1 MRAQRIVTLLTATT
15 LAWGAFVPFVPLA
28 TNVAQARAESS
39 ALQMMWQ
46 TPIGEGTTLLKYTKS
61 FADQVVTV
69 MVTKVDLNNQYVE
82 VKPVYGTAGKLTDRQ
97 TVTQMAR
104 ETGAVAAINADF
116 FNMSK
121 RGAPFGIVMKDEQL
135 ISSMGLISYWYS
147 LGIKGD
153 KTAFIDKFGFGGKV
167 TAQSGAVYS
176 IQGVNKEEYNPSEGR
191 KSHQNQL
198 NLYTPSFGK
207 TSLGA
212 ISGYKDV
219 VEVLFV
225 DNVAK
230 EVRVNQPG
238 VYIPY
243 NGYVLWGH
251 GEAAAFLKQNF
262 PVGATAAVEYQ
273 TTPQNIDLM
282 QAVGGNVLLVSQGK
296 ALTSFQADK
305 SITSMTARTAVGVS
319 EDGKTLYMVT
329 IDASKGVYLDELAK
343 IMAELGS
350 YRAVNFDGGGSTT
363 LAARMLGETHANLSN
378 KPSGGA
384 ERRVPTGLAVYNT
397 APAGD
402 LRGFTIDVP
411 SDVLIGQT
419 IPLSASKGYDTHY
432 LPYAINASNVSW
444 DASQSEAGT
453 VDGQR
458 FTPARS
464 GQITLTARLGNVTQ
478 NKEIHVIS
486 GSEVQQIVVSPNPI
500 TIAPG
505 QALTLDVKI
514 KTKKGAVVQAT
525 PLSVQTSVNSAVATV
540 NDKLQLIAGDEPGN
554 GTLTITYDG
563 VATTVPFAVGQF
575 EQPWL
580 TFDNQVGMYHA
591 ANPASISS
599 SGSFATVTDQVFRTK
614 KAAKLVYNFSGAPS
628 NNMRISYG
636 VLGAKP
642 VAIPGKPLGLGLWV
656 NGDNS
661 RHWLR
666 AEVLDAN
673 GKTVYVDLAKEIDW
687 TGWKQ
692 VKGYFPSNAAY
703 PLQLKS
709 IYVVDQANDG
719 ITHDKGT
726 LYFDEFSLLLP
737 NQAGQ
742 PSNTTVVPEL
752 PGTISLG
759 QELDLNY
766 SMVNT
771 APFLDS
777 ARVEIDSIVTQS
789 LPGYVPADYSFTIKP
804 GDLKEGE
811 EDRIS
816 TSPIQLTLVPK
827 KWIAGKGIGL
837 LYVNETNQTLD
848 PLLGSVNAQGQWVYE
863 VNGYGKYVPYYLD
876 NAGTGDTPF
885 IDIANHPAKA
895 EISYMAEKGYVKGL
909 TETTFGPEA
918 SLTRAQFVALL
929 ARTFEWE
936 LPSAP
941 KLSFKDKVPAYAQ
954 GAVQV
959 AVSKGLVKGYSD
971 NTFRPDQPVTRAEA
985 AVILDRLLNKK
996 GAAKTVS
1003 DKGTWPSWASSSIT
1017 NMVGLGLMDPVSG
1030 KFQPNSAT
1038 TRAVCVVVLY
1048 RILQQ
1053 PK

>member
-135 ISSMGLISYWYS
+135 VSSMGLISYWYS

-273 TTPQNIDLM
+273 TTPQNIDLV
-282 QAVGGNVLLVSQGK
+282 QAVGGNVLLVNQGK

-478 NKEIHVIS
+478 NKEIHVVS

-514 KTKKGAVVQAT
+514 KTKKGALVQAT
-525 PLSVQTSVNSAVATV
+525 PLSVQTSVDSAVATV
-540 NDKLQLIAGDEPGN
+540 NDKLQLIAGNEPGN
-554 GTLTITYDG
+554 GTLTVTYDG
-563 VATTVPFAVGQF
+563 VATTIPFAVGQF

-742 PSNTTVVPEL
+742 PSNTAVVPEL
-752 PGTISLG
+752 PGTVSLG

-766 SMVNT
+766 SMVNA

-777 ARVEIDSIVTQS
+777 AMVEIDSIVTQS

-804 GDLKEGE
+804 GDLKEGQ
-811 EDRIS
+811 EDQIS

-885 IDIANHPAKA
+885 VDIANHPAKA

-971 NTFRPDQPVTRAEA
+971 KTFRPDQPVTRAEA

-1038 TRAVCVVVLY
+1038 TRAVCVVALY

>member
-1 MRAQRIVTLLTATT
+1 MRARKAVTLLTAATV
-15 LAWGAFVPFVPLA
+15 AWGAFVPFVPLA
-28 TNVAQARAESS
+28 TNVAQARAETSS
-39 ALQMMWQ
+39 LQMMWQ

-61 FADQVVTV
+61 FADQLVTV

-82 VKPVYGTAGKLTDRQ
+82 VKPVYGTKGKLTERQ

-104 ETGAVAAINADF
+104 ETGAIAAINADF

-121 RGAPFGIVMKDEQL
+121 RGAPFGIVQKDGEL
-135 ISSMGLISYWYS
+135 VSSMGLISYWYS
-147 LGIKGD
+147 LGLTGD
-153 KTAFIDKFGFGGKV
+153 KTAIIEKFGFGGKV
-167 TAQSGAVYS
+167 TAPSGAAFS
-176 IQGVNKEEYNPSEGR
+176 IQGVNKEEYNPSDGR

-219 VEVLFV
+219 VEILFV
-225 DNVAK
+225 DDVAK

-262 PVGATAAVEYQ
+262 PVGAKAQVQYQ
-273 TTPQNIDLM
+273 TTPQDINLLD
-282 QAVGGNVLLVSQGK
+282 AVGGNVLLVNQGK

-305 SITSMTARTAVGVS
+305 SITSINSRTAVGIS
-319 EDGKTLYMVT
+319 QDGKTLYMVT

-363 LAARMLGETHANLSN
+363 LATRMLGETQANLSN
-378 KPSGGA
+378 VPSGGA

-397 APAGD
+397 APKGD

-419 IPLSASKGYDTHY
+419 VSMTASKGYDTHY
-432 LPYAINASNVSW
+432 QPYAINTSNVAW
-444 DASQSEAGT
+444 DVSGGSDVGT
-453 VDGQR
+453 VDGTR

-464 GQITLTARLGNVTQ
+464 GQITLQGRLGNVTQ
-478 NKEIHVIS
+478 NKEIHVVS
-486 GSEVQQIVVSPNPI
+486 GSEVQQIVVSPNPV

-505 QALTLDVKI
+505 QTLTLDIKI
-514 KTKKGAVVQAT
+514 KTKKGALVQAT
-525 PLSVQTSVNSAVATV
+525 PLSVRTSIDSSIATV
-540 NDKLQLIAGDEPGN
+540 NDKLQLTAGDLPGN
-554 GTLTITYDG
+554 GKLTVTYDG
-563 VATTVPFAVGQF
+563 VSTTIPFAIGQF

-599 SGSFATVTDQVFRTK
+599 AGSFGAVTDPVFRTK
-614 KAAKLVYNFSGAPS
+614 KAAKLVYNFSGAPAS
-628 NNMRISYG
+628 SMRIAYG
-636 VLGAKP
+636 VLGANP
-642 VAIPGKPLGLGLWV
+642 VTIPGKPLGLGLWV

-666 AEVLDAN
+666 AEVIDAN

-687 TGWKQ
+687 SGWKQ

-703 PLQLKS
+703 PLKLKS

-719 ITHDKGT
+719 ITHDQGT
-726 LYFDEFSLLLP
+726 LYFDEASLLLP
-737 NQAGQ
+737 NQTGQ
-742 PSNTTVVPEL
+742 PSDSVIVPEL
-752 PGTISLG
+752 PGSMSLG
-759 QELDLNY
+759 AELDLQH
-766 SMVNT
+766 SFVST
-771 APFLDS
+771 ASFLETAKID
-777 ARVEIDSIVTQS
+777 VEPIVSQP
-789 LPGYVPADYSFTIKP
+789 LPGYVPADYSFTIQP
-804 GDLKEGE
+804 GELKAGE

-827 KWIAGKGIGL
+827 NWIAGKGVGL
-837 LYVNETNQTLD
+837 LYVNETNNTLD
-848 PLLGSVNAQGQWVYE
+848 PLLGTRNAQGQWVYE
-863 VNGYGKYVPYYLD
+863 VNSYGKYVPYYLD
-876 NAGTGDTPF
+876 NVGPAFT
-885 IDIANHPAKA
+885 DIANHPAKN
-895 EISYMAEKGYVKGL
+895 EITYMADQGYVKGL
-909 TETTFGPEA
+909 TDTKFGPEA

-929 ARTFEWE
+929 ARTFDWQ
-936 LPSAP
+936 LPSTP
-941 KLSFKDKVPAYAQ
+941 KLSFKDKVPSYAQ

-959 AVSKGLVKGYSD
+959 AVSKGLVKGYGD

-985 AVILDRLLNKK
+985 AVILDRLVNKK
-996 GAAKTVS
+996 GATKTVG
-1003 DKGTWPSWASSSIT
+1003 DKGTWPTWAASSIN
-1017 NMVGLGLMDPVSG
+1017 NMVGLGLMDPVSN
-1030 KFQPNSAT
+1030 KFQPNKAT
-1038 TRAVCVVVLY
+1038 TRAVCVVALY

-1053 PK
+1053 TK

>member
-15 LAWGAFVPFVPLA
+15 MAWGAFVPFVPLA
-28 TNVAQARAESS
+28 TNVAHARAETS
-39 ALQMMWQ
+39 ALNMVWQ

-61 FADQVVTV
+61 FANQVVTI
-69 MVTKVDLNNQYVE
+69 MVTKVDLNNPYVE
-82 VKPVYGTAGKLTDRQ
+82 VKPVYGTAGKLTERQ

-121 RGAPFGIVMKDEQL
+121 RGAPFGIVIKDEQL

-147 LGIKGD
+147 LGLTGD
-153 KTAFIDKFGFGGKV
+153 KVAIIDKFGFGGKV
-167 TAQSGAVYS
+167 TAPNGAVYS
-176 IQGVNKEEYNPSEGR
+176 IQGVNKEEYNPSDGR

-198 NLYTPSFGK
+198 NVYTPSFGK

-212 ISGYKDV
+212 IPGYKDV
-219 VEVLFV
+219 VEILFV

-251 GEAAAFLKQNF
+251 GAAAAFLKQNF
-262 PVGATAAVEYQ
+262 PVGAKATIEYQ
-273 TTPQNIDLM
+273 TTPQTLDLK
-282 QAVGGNVLLVSQGK
+282 QAVGGNVLLVDQGK

-305 SITSMTARTAVGVS
+305 SITSVNARTAVGVS
-319 EDGKTLYMVT
+319 QDGKTLYMVT

-363 LAARMLGETHANLSN
+363 LAARMLGETHANLAN

-397 APAGD
+397 APPGE
-402 LRGFTIDVP
+402 LRGFQIDVP
-411 SDVLIGQT
+411 ADILIGQT
-419 IPLSASKGYDTHY
+419 VTLNASKGYDTHY
-432 LPYAINASNVSW
+432 QPYAINPANVTW
-444 DASQSEAGT
+444 EIPQADAGT
-453 VDGQR
+453 VEGQR

-464 GQITLTARLGNVTQ
+464 GQITLTGRLGNVAQ
-478 NKEIHVIS
+478 NKEVHVIA
-486 GSEVQQIVVSPNPI
+486 GSEVQQIVVSPNPV

-505 QALTLDVKI
+505 QAVTLDVKI
-514 KTKKGAVVQAT
+514 KTKKGATIQAT
-525 PLSVQTSVNSAVATV
+525 PLSVKASVDSAVATV
-540 NDKLQLIAGDEPGN
+540 NDKLQLIAGSEPGN
-554 GTLTITYDG
+554 GHLTIAYDG
-563 VATTVPFAVGQF
+563 VSTTVPFAVGQF

-591 ANPASISS
+591 ANPSSISS
-599 SGSFATVTDQVFRTK
+599 AGSFALVQDQVFRTK
-614 KAAKLVYNFSGAPS
+614 KAAKLVYNFSGAPA

-636 VLGAKP
+636 VLGAQP
-642 VAIPGKPLGLGLWV
+642 VAIPGKPLGIGLWV

-703 PLQLKS
+703 PLKLKS
-709 IYVVDQANDG
+709 IYVVDQPNDG

-737 NQAGQ
+737 NQTGQ
-742 PSNTTVVPEL
+742 PGNAVVVPEL
-752 PGTISLG
+752 PGSTSLG
-759 QELDLNY
+759 AELDLAY
-766 SMVNT
+766 SFEKT

-777 ARVEIDSIVTQS
+777 ALVEIDSIVNQQ

-804 GDLKEGE
+804 GERKAGTD
-811 EDRIS
+811 DAIS
-816 TSPIQLTLVPK
+816 TSPIKLTLVPK
-827 KWIAGKGIGL
+827 KWIAGKGVGL
-837 LYVNETNQTLD
+837 LYVNEVNQTLD
-848 PLLGSVNAQGQWVYE
+848 PLLGSMNAQGQWVYE
-863 VNGYGKYVPYYLD
+863 VNSYGKYVPYYMD
-876 NAGTGDTPF
+876 NAGLGSPSFT
-885 IDIANHPAKA
+885 DIANHPAKK
-895 EISYMAEKGYVKGL
+895 EIMFMAENGYVKGL
-909 TETTFGPEA
+909 TETRFGPET
-918 SLTRAQFVALL
+918 SLTRAQFVTLL
-929 ARTFEWE
+929 ARTFHWE
-936 LPSAP
+936 LPDSP

-959 AVSKGLVKGYSD
+959 AVAKGLVKGYED
-971 NTFRPDQPVTRAEA
+971 KTFRPDQPVTRAEA
-985 AVILDRLLNKK
+985 AVILDRLVNKK

-1003 DKGTWPSWASSSIT
+1003 DKGTWPSWAASSIT
-1017 NMVGLGLMDPVSG
+1017 NMVGLGLIDPVSG
-1030 KFQPNSAT
+1030 KYQPNKPT
-1038 TRAVCVVVLY
+1038 TRAVCVVALY

-1053 PK
+1053 TK